1 MPPIRRRAALAQV
14 GLAFAA
20 APLLARPALAQPGFP
35 SRPIRLIVP
44 WPPGG
49 SADTQ
54 FRVLGEIAGKR
65 LGQPVVVENRPGA
78 SGTLGV
84 AAMANEAGRGDGY
97 LLGQMPV
104 TAFRLPVMRSRP
116 GWDPVRDFTYVIHL
130 TGYLFGVVVRADSP
144 WQSWAE
150 FLAHAKANPGKVSY
164 GTPGVGSTLHI
175 TMERIAAEQG
185 IEFLHVPF
193 RGGADTSQALL
204 SGQIDAQADST
215 GWAPL
220 VDDGKFRLLV
230 TWGAERAKRF
240 PAVPTLRETGTDIV
254 SASPYGIV
262 GPRGIDAGVVRVLH
276 DAFKAALF
284 DPAHLAVLERFDMP
298 VVHLDSAAYAAFA
311 RDLFEQEAAVIRR
324 LGLRMD

>member
-1 MPPIRRRAALAQV
+1 MPPFHRRALLAAALA
-14 GLAFAA
+14 
-20 APLLARPALAQPGFP
+20 APLARPALAQAGFP
-35 SRPIRLIVP
+35 NRPIRLIVP

-54 FRVLGEIAGKR
+54 FRMLGEIATKR
-65 LGQPVVVENRPGA
+65 LGQPILVENRPGA
-78 SGTLGV
+78 TGTLGV
-84 AAMANEAGRGDGY
+84 AAMAQEPRGDGY
-97 LLGQMPV
+97 MLGQMPI

-116 GWDPVRDFTYVIHL
+116 GWDPIKDFTYVIHL

-144 WQSWAE
+144 WKTWEE

-175 TMERIAAEQG
+175 TMERIGEQKG

-230 TWGAERAKRF
+230 TWGAERAKRY
-240 PAVPTLRETGTDIV
+240 PAVPTLRESGIDIV
-254 SASPYGIV
+254 SASPYGV
-262 GPRGIDAGVVRVLH
+262 TGPKGIDPGVVKVLH
-276 DAFKAALF
+276 DAFKEALH
-284 DPAHLAVLERFDMP
+284 DPAHLKVLERYDMP
-298 VVHLDSAAYAAFA
+298 LVYMDSAAYAAFA
-311 RDLFEQEAAVIRR
+311 RDLFEQEAAVIRK

>member
-1 MPPIRRRAALAQV
+1 MTFSTARRGALA
-14 GLAFAA
+14 LAAA
-20 APLLARPALAQPGFP
+20 APLARPALAQPGAAGFP
-35 SRPIRLIVP
+35 NRPIRLLVP
-44 WPPGG
+44 WPAGG

-54 FRVLGEIAGKR
+54 FRMLGDLASR
-65 LGQPVVVENRPGA
+65 SLGQPIVVENRPGA

-84 AAMANEAGRGDGY
+84 LAMANEPRGDGH
-97 LLGQMPV
+97 LVGQMPV
-104 TAFRLPVMRSRP
+104 TAFRLPVMSRRP
-116 GWDPVRDFTYVIHL
+116 SFDPLKDFTYVIHL

-144 WQSWAE
+144 WRTWQE

-175 TMERIAAEQG
+175 TMERIAEAQG

-204 SGQIDAQADST
+204 SGAIDAQADST

-230 TWGAERAKRF
+230 TWGAERARRY
-240 PAVPTLRETGTDIV
+240 PEVPTLRETGTDIV

-262 GPRGIDAGVVRVLH
+262 GPKGMDPGVVRVLH
-276 DAFKAALF
+276 DAFKEALH
-284 DPAHLAVLERFDMP
+284 DPAHVAVLQRYDMP
-298 VVHLDSAAYAAFA
+298 VVYMDSAAYAAFA
-311 RDLFEQEAAVIRR
+311 RDLFEQEAAVIRK
-324 LGLRMD
+324 LGLKMD

>member
-1 MPPIRRRAALAQV
+1 MPPFRRRALLAAALA
-14 GLAFAA
+14 
-20 APLLARPALAQPGFP
+20 APLARPALAQAGFP
-35 SRPIRLIVP
+35 NRPIRLIVP

-54 FRVLGEIAGKR
+54 FRMLGEIATKR
-65 LGQPVVVENRPGA
+65 LGQPILVENRPGA
-78 SGTLGV
+78 TGTLGV
-84 AAMANEAGRGDGY
+84 AAMAQEPRGDGY
-97 LLGQMPV
+97 MLGQMPI

-116 GWDPVRDFTYVIHL
+116 GWDPIKDFTYVIHL

-144 WQSWAE
+144 WKTWEE

-175 TMERIAAEQG
+175 TMERIGEQKG

-230 TWGAERAKRF
+230 TWGAERARRY
-240 PAVPTLRETGTDIV
+240 PAVPTLRESGIDIV
-254 SASPYGIV
+254 SASPYGV
-262 GPRGIDAGVVRVLH
+262 TGPKGIDPGVVKVLH
-276 DAFKAALF
+276 DAFKEALH
-284 DPAHLAVLERFDMP
+284 DPAHLKVLERYDMP
-298 VVHLDSAAYAAFA
+298 VVYMDSAAYAAFA
-311 RDLFEQEAAVIRR
+311 RDLFEQEAAIIRK